1 MRKLLFLIF
10 ILQTSFA
17 HAQVVIIK
25 KIELGGDKIT
35 VIYDLDDSNPNNE
48 YLLSLYTSKDNF
60 NTPMSKV
67 KGDVGGEIKPGNNKR
82 IEWNIREEY
91 GSYRGE
97 LQVEVRGKVFIPFVK
112 IQSFG
117 HGKSFK
123 RGKPYELAWR
133 PGNTNPVHIEVFKGS
148 QRVGG
153 ELNLPNNGKHTI
165 NLASNLKPGSYKL
178 KVTDSRKSDDFVMT
192 QEFKVKR
199 KFPLFFKIV
208 PVLGAGYFLTTM
220 LGGGGEEEIPGPPE
234 LPPAN

>member
-1 MRKLLFLIF
+1 MRKFLLLVLIF
-10 ILQTSFA
+10 VTAFA
-17 HAQVVIIK
+17 HAQVVNIK
-25 KIELGGDKIT
+25 KIELSGDKIT
-35 VIYDLDDSNPNNE
+35 VLYDLDDSNPNNE
-48 YLLSLYTSKDNF
+48 YLLNLYTSKDNF
-60 NTPMSKV
+60 NTPVAKV
-67 KGDVGGEIKPGNNKR
+67 KGDVGGEIKPGVNKR

-97 LQVEVRGKVFIPFVK
+97 LQLEVRGKVFIPFVK

-133 PGNTNPVHIEVFKGS
+133 PGNTNPVHIEVFKAS

-165 NLASNLKPGSYKL
+165 NLGSNLKPGKYKL

-199 KFPLFFKIV
+199 KFPLFFKLV
-208 PVLGAGYFLTTM
+208 PVLGAGAAAALL
-220 LGGGGEEEIPGPPE
+220 LGGSGDEELPGFPE
-234 LPPAN
+234 LPTN